1 MNILIID
8 DVAIDRKMIQR
19 LLTAEGH
26 VTLTA
31 NSGLDALGVLAKNP
45 HLDAV
50 VCDLMMPDIDGIEVY
65 RRYLKRRETIEEAN
79 KTKLIPFILLSA
91 TQSVGRLK
99 YAKEIGFF
107 EILTKPL
114 DYKRLRSAL
123 ARIEGRGESDS

>member
-8 DVAIDRKMIQR
+8 DVAIDRKMIER

-31 NSGLDALGVLAKNP
+31 NGGLEALGVLAANP
-45 HLDAV
+45 NLDAV

-65 RRYLKRRETIEEAN
+65 KRYLKRRETVEKAR
-79 KTKLIPFILLSA
+79 KSKPIPFILLSA
-91 TQSVGRLK
+91 TQSVGRLQH
-99 YAKEIGFF
+99 AKDIGFF

-123 ARIEGRGESDS
+123 ARIKGRGEPDS

>member
-1 MNILIID
+1 MKILIVD
-8 DVAIDRKMIQR
+8 DVAIDRKMIER

-31 NSGLDALGVLAKNP
+31 NGGLDALGVLAHNP
-45 HLDAV
+45 NLDAV

-65 RRYLKRRETIEEAN
+65 KRYLKRRETVEEAR
-79 KTKLIPFILLSA
+79 KTKPIPFILLSA

-99 YAKEIGFF
+99 YAKDIGFH

-123 ARIEGRGESDS
+123 ARIEGRV